1 METADTTVVPTRR
14 TVLAAT
20 GALSAGVA
28 TSAAAQTAAPAG
40 SRPEPHD
47 GAGDFDFLI
56 GDWKAH
62 VRRLPERL
70 VGSTAWVEYEGTSSH
85 RKLFGGPANLEEFK
99 VESLSGLPPL
109 HAQTLRLYNAASKQW
124 SIYLLD
130 VVSGELSLPPV
141 IGQFQNRVGTLYD
154 QELWKGRAV
163 FVRFQWFDLTPLS
176 CRMEQSFSDDGG
188 QSWEVNWICALTR
201 DHAPN

>member
-1 METADTTVVPTRR
+1 LETADTTVVPTRR

-20 GALSAGVA
+20 GVLSAGVA
-28 TSAAAQTAAPAG
+28 TSAAAQTTAAA

-47 GAGDFDFLI
+47 GDGDFDFLI

-62 VRRLPERL
+62 VRRLPQRL
-70 VGSTAWVEYEGTSSH
+70 VGSTAWVEYEGVSNH

-99 VESLSGLPPL
+99 VESLSGLAPL
-109 HAQTLRLYNAASKQW
+109 HGQTLRLYNAASKQW

-130 VVSGELSLPPV
+130 VAKGELSLPPV
-141 IGQFQNRVGTLYD
+141 IGAFQRGVGAFYD
-154 QELWKGRAV
+154 QELWNDRAIY
-163 FVRFQWFDLTPLS
+163 VRYHWYDDSPLA
-176 CRMEQSFSDDGG
+176 CHMNQAFSDDGG
-188 QSWEVNWICALTR
+188 QTWEVNWICNLTR